1 MDVEEMFASQAAES
15 PTDAATQRSAT
26 GFPSPAADFSGQ
38 TLSLDRHLVRHPS
51 ATYFCRVSGHAMR
64 GAGIHD
70 GDLLVVDSS
79 LTPRHEQVV
88 VALLFGELVV
98 RRLHKNE
105 TSAWLVAETTESG
118 YPPVDISQL
127 DAADIFWGVVSWVL
141 HQP

>member
-51 ATYFCRVSGHAMR
+51 ATYFCRVTGHAMR

-98 RRLHKNE
+98 RRLHKNQ